1 MEYST
6 GKCTSVLCH
15 HQQSQQRFEL
25 RTGGVCLSESLFQPI
40 TVRFLLSHWISI
52 FVAPRWQQ
60 TLQKH
65 THTVHHQ
72 ASSSVLVKA
81 CRRLHLPA
89 PLGEGWG
96 ISQPASVLPAPGL
109 IGVQP
114 SYYPGAFV
122 NYQPSDVYH

>member
-65 THTVHHQ
+65 THTQ
-72 ASSSVLVKA
+72 FTIRPRPPCSSKPVAVSTSLLLWEKVGEFPSLPLC
-81 CRRLHLPA
+81 CRPR
-89 PLGEGWG
+89 G
-96 ISQPASVLPAPGL
+96 
-109 IGVQP
+109 
-114 SYYPGAFV
+114 
-122 NYQPSDVYH
+122 